1 MPVLISVLLLAG
13 DSCHEQAG
21 CSLWATCEQ
30 GSLGERA
37 RRREDPHPGADNECE
52 GWSRAWGFVPG
63 MPLLWLFCIY
73 FIDDTVILNWLWFQ
87 AEIERLK
94 MELSTLKDLEKGCA
108 ENIGL
113 MEMEIWGLQANK
125 QTTRKGVHSAGPEF
139 DCVRSEEDGSR
150 C

>member
-1 MPVLISVLLLAG
+1 
-13 DSCHEQAG
+13 
-21 CSLWATCEQ
+21 
-30 GSLGERA
+30 
-37 RRREDPHPGADNECE
+37 
-52 GWSRAWGFVPG
+52 
-63 MPLLWLFCIY
+63 
-73 FIDDTVILNWLWFQ
+73 
-87 AEIERLK
+87 